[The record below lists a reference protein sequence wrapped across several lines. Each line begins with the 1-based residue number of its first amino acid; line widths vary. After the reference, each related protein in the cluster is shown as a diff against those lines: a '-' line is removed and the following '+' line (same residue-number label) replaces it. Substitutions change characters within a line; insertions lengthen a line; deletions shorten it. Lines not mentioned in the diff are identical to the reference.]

1 MRDPTFLYMSNL
13 NVYNLF
19 LQADIILQ
27 NLEQMRNLKR
37 TIVHIDMDAFYAAVE
52 TRDNPSLQNKPMAVG
67 SNSML
72 VSKFNNNE
80 NLRKWKCFSYVFT
93 IVYEIQVLA
102 WFICLNPTHSIGT
115 TQTYIKFPGRTYF
128 LNCYAY
134 FVC

>member
-72 VSKFNNNE
+72 VSIFNNNE
-80 NLRKWKCFSYVFT
+80 NLRK
-93 IVYEIQVLA
+93 
-102 WFICLNPTHSIGT
+102 
-115 TQTYIKFPGRTYF
+115 
-128 LNCYAY
+128 
-134 FVC
+134 

>member
-80 NLRKWKCFSYVFT
+80 NLRK
-93 IVYEIQVLA
+93 
-102 WFICLNPTHSIGT
+102 
-115 TQTYIKFPGRTYF
+115 
-128 LNCYAY
+128 
-134 FVC
+134 